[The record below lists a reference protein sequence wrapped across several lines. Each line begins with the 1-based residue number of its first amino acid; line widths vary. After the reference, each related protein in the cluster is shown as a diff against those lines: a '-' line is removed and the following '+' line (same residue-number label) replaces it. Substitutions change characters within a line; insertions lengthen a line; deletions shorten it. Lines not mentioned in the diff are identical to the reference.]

1 MAEKNCT
8 GVSHFI
14 LIGLSDDSDMQRTF
28 FVLFLVIYVITLL
41 WNFGIIMLIRTD
53 SWLHTPM
60 YFFLCNLSVVD
71 ICYSSVVTPKML
83 MNFLSNSKDISYI
96 GCFVQMYFFIAWVC
110 TECFLLS
117 TMAYDRYVAICN
129 PLLYSAIM
137 SHKTCVSLVAGS
149 YFISFTNALITL
161 CFITRLSYCGPNII
175 RHFFCDTPPLLA
187 FSSSNSSRAEI
198 IICILASFTSVGSLS
213 IILFSYLYILAAILR
228 IHSTKGRLKAFNT
241 CTSHLMAVTVSY
253 ETEIFIYLRPNT
265 SYLPEQDQV
274 ASVFYTVVIPML
286 NPLIYSMRNKEVK
299 NAMKR
304 LVRGKVFSR

>member
-8 GVSHFI
+8 GVSQFI
-14 LIGLSDDSDMQRTF
+14 LIGLSDHSDMQRTF

-53 SWLHTPM
+53 SQLHTPM

-83 MNFLSNSKDISYI
+83 MNFLSNSKDNSYV

-137 SHKTCVSLVAGS
+137 SHKTCVPLVAGS
-149 YFISFTNALITL
+149 YFIGFTNALITL

-187 FSSSNSSRAEI
+187 LSSSDSSRAEI
-198 IICILASFTSVGSLS
+198 IICILASFTSIGSLS

-241 CTSHLMAVTVSY
+241 CTSHLMAVTVFY
-253 ETEIFIYLRPNT
+253 GTVIFTYLRPNT

-286 NPLIYSMRNKEVK
+286 NPLIYSMKNKEVK